1 MGYTTQGIRNI
12 ALVGSAGGGKTLLL
26 EALLLEAGAI
36 RNKGNLQRG
45 ATVSDFDPQEKRL
58 QHSLDPAICG
68 FDFDTTHL
76 NLIDTPGYPD
86 FLGRTLSV
94 LEAVEAVAIVVSA
107 AGGVDTLTRRLM
119 EFARE
124 RELCRLIV
132 VNKIDRADARAAD
145 LLEELRGAFGPECL
159 PLDLPAGEGTAVVDC
174 FFCPDGEPR
183 PDADRSDGAS
193 HSAAAS
199 RSNGASGSAT
209 TARPDATTRS
219 TSASSPDGTSR
230 RETDFSSVPAAH
242 TQIVDQVVELDE
254 DLMALYLEQGAE
266 LSPEQLH
273 DPFERALREGHLIPV
288 CFVSAETGAGVPELL
303 RIFSRLMP
311 NPTEG
316 NAPPF
321 FKGEGAGARPVQVK
335 PDADKHV
342 VAHVFK
348 TSIDPYVGKLGMV
361 RVHQGTIRQ
370 GSQLFVGDARKPIKI
385 AHILKLMG
393 KDTVEMARA
402 IPGDICAIPKIDEL
416 HLDAVLHDS
425 HDEDHY
431 HLKPVSFPPPM
442 LGIAIEPERR
452 GDEQRLADTL
462 HKLMAEDPC
471 VRIEHHP
478 AVNETVIYGMGEL
491 HLRVLLERMTERYG
505 VHIKTRPPSV
515 PYRETITRPAAG
527 HCRHKKQTG
536 GAGQFGEVFLR
547 VEALARGEGFEFV
560 DEVVGGAIP
569 GQFIPAVE
577 KGVRQVLSEG
587 ALAGFPLQDLRVIL
601 YDGKHHPV
609 DSKEVAFASAGRKA
623 FLEAIQKASPI
634 VLEPVMR
641 VEITAPSTSIGGI
654 TGDLAT
660 RRARISGNNALP
672 GQRATVE
679 ALVPLAEI
687 SEYQLRLKA
696 LTGGE
701 GAYAM
706 ELSHYDP
713 VPARRQQQLVQAWRP
728 RAEAD

>member
-1 MGYTTQGIRNI
+1 
-12 ALVGSAGGGKTLLL
+12 
-26 EALLLEAGAI
+26 
-36 RNKGNLQRG
+36 
-45 ATVSDFDPQEKRL
+45 
-58 QHSLDPAICG
+58 
-68 FDFDTTHL
+68 
-76 NLIDTPGYPD
+76 
-86 FLGRTLSV
+86 
-94 LEAVEAVAIVVSA
+94 
-107 AGGVDTLTRRLM
+107 
-119 EFARE
+119 
-124 RELCRLIV
+124 
-132 VNKIDRADARAAD
+132 
-145 LLEELRGAFGPECL
+145 
-159 PLDLPAGEGTAVVDC
+159 
-174 FFCPDGEPR
+174 
-183 PDADRSDGAS
+183 
-193 HSAAAS
+193 
-199 RSNGASGSAT
+199 
-209 TARPDATTRS
+209 
-219 TSASSPDGTSR
+219 
-230 RETDFSSVPAAH
+230 
-242 TQIVDQVVELDE
+242 
-254 DLMALYLEQGAE
+254 
-266 LSPEQLH
+266 
-273 DPFERALREGHLIPV
+273 
-288 CFVSAETGAGVPELL
+288 
-303 RIFSRLMP
+303 MP

-321 FKGEGAGARPVQVK
+321 FKGEGAGAQPVQVK
-335 PDADKHV
+335 PDPDKHV

-385 AHILKLMG
+385 AHLLKLMG

-587 ALAGFPLQDLRVIL
+587 ALAGFPLQDLRVIV

-641 VEITAPSTSIGGI
+641 VEITAPSSSIGDI

-713 VPARRQQQLVQAWRP
+713 VPVRRQQQLVQAWRP

>member
-26 EALLLEAGAI
+26 EALLLQAGAI
-36 RNKGNLQRG
+36 RSKGNLQRG
-45 ATVSDFDPQEKRL
+45 TTVSDFDPQEKRL
-58 QHSLDPAICG
+58 QHSLDPTICG
-68 FDFDTTHL
+68 FDFDNTHL
-76 NLIDTPGYPD
+76 NIIDTPGYPD

-94 LEAVEAVAIVVSA
+94 LEAVDSVAVVVSA
-107 AGGVDTLTRRLM
+107 AGGIDILTQRLM
-119 EFARE
+119 DFARD
-124 RELCRLIV
+124 RGLCRLIV
-132 VNKIDRADARAAD
+132 MNKIDSRDASPAEV
-145 LLEELRGAFGPECL
+145 LEQLRERFGPECL
-159 PLDLPAGEGTAVVDC
+159 PLDLPARGGGAVVDC
-174 FFCPDGEPR
+174 FFRPDGEP
-183 PDADRSDGAS
+183 A
-193 HSAAAS
+193 
-199 RSNGASGSAT
+199 
-209 TARPDATTRS
+209 
-219 TSASSPDGTSR
+219 
-230 RETDFSSVPAAH
+230 DFSSCTAAH

-254 DLMALYLEQGAE
+254 QLMALYLEQGAE
-266 LSPEQLH
+266 LTPEQLH
-273 DPFERALREGHLIPV
+273 NPFEQALREGHLIPV
-288 CFVSAETGAGVPELL
+288 CFTSAETGVGVPELL
-303 RIFSRLMP
+303 RIFAQLMP

-316 NAPPF
+316 NPPPF
-321 FKGEGAGARPVQVK
+321 LRGEGEAAQRVHVS
-335 PDADKHV
+335 PDPEKHV
-342 VAHVFK
+342 IAHVFK
-348 TSIDPYVGKLGMV
+348 TTIDPYVGKLAV
-361 RVHQGTIRQ
+361 FRVHQGTVRQ
-370 GSQLFVGDARKPIKI
+370 GSQLFVGDARKPVKV
-385 AHILKLMG
+385 AHLLRVMG
-393 KDTVEMARA
+393 KETSEIPQA
-402 IPGDICAIPKIDEL
+402 IPGDICALAKVEEL

-425 HDEDHY
+425 HEEDHY

-471 VRIEHHP
+471 IRIEHH
-478 AVNETVIYGMGEL
+478 AALNETVIYGTGEL

-505 VHIKTRPPSV
+505 VHVKTHPPSV
-515 PYRETITRPAAG
+515 PYRETVTRLAEG

-547 VEALARGEGFEFV
+547 VEALERGAGFEFV
-560 DEVVGGAIP
+560 DAVVGGAIP

-587 ALAGFPLQDLRVIL
+587 AVAGFPMQDIRVTV

-609 DSKEVAFASAGRKA
+609 DSKEVAFCSAGRKA
-623 FLEAIQKASPI
+623 FLDAVQKANPI

-641 VEITAPSTSIGGI
+641 LEITAPASAIGDI

-660 RRARISGNNALP
+660 RRARINGNNTLP
-672 GQRATVE
+672 GQRATVQ

-701 GAYAM
+701 GGYAM

-713 VPARRQQQLVQAWRP
+713 VPPRRQQELIQAWRP
-728 RAEAD
+728 RSDTE